1 MGLMGFFKN
10 RRNRIIDGYLSGMV
24 VSGVFSRTITN
35 LHFAAAARYGQ
46 DNGGVIY
53 PDMRDSITFDKIIHG
68 RNYSVFFLERNG
80 NVHVTLTD
88 RRSTADLASEHADR
102 VVAEVNAAIKPQRKE
117 PDSAWVIAIRD
128 RAIESLEVGKRLGL
142 KSVDIDDVEE
152 FYEVYGASIPVKKTS
167 LSDGGKILIS
177 VVALPNTGPVIV
189 YAIVARN
196 EAMINAMRFIPAG
209 VDATDDLIAGMRED
223 IIEML
228 DKSLGQMKM
237 SLEEDISRRPR

>member
-1 MGLMGFFKN
+1 MVLMGFLKN

-24 VSGVFSRTITN
+24 VAGVFQRTITN

-53 PDMRDSITFDKIIHG
+53 PDMRDSITFDKNIHG
-68 RNYSVFFLERNG
+68 RSYSVFFLERNG

-88 RRSTADLASEHADR
+88 RRSASDIFADDADR
-102 VVAEVNAAIKPQRKE
+102 LVAQVRAADKQRHKE

-128 RAIESLEVGKRLGL
+128 RAIESLQAGKRLGL
-142 KSVDIDDVEE
+142 KSVDIDDVNE
-152 FYEVYGASIPVKKTS
+152 FYEVYGTSIPVKKAS

-177 VVALPNTGPVIV
+177 VVKLKDHGPVIV
-189 YAIVARN
+189 YAIAARN
-196 EAMINAMRFIPAG
+196 EAIINTMPFIPAG
-209 VDATDDLIAGMRED
+209 VDATDELLSNMHAD

-228 DKSLGQMKM
+228 DTSLSQIKAT
-237 SLEEDISRRPR
+237 LEDDISNRSR